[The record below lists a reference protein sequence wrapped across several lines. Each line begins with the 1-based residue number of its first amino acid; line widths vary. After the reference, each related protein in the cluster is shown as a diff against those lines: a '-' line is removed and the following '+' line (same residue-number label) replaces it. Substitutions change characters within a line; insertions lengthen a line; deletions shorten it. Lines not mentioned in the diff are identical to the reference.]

1 MISRSLLAA
10 ALVLSLV
17 IAPTHSANANE
28 CQGPGC
34 ISVTTD
40 DESDEIVVTIQG
52 SKNSRQS
59 SSASRTLP
67 ATSGSISAIKDPNRT
82 WIPYHPDLFAAW
94 REAARKAAQ
103 TRLSRAGATKTS
115 REPKQVTVSLSDQ
128 VRELIPIGDLHFQP
142 GNGAIVN
149 KPVYFWSTTPTKFV
163 VTVRVAAIPVTIE
176 LTPQFNWSY
185 GEGEIR
191 STSLP
196 GAPYPIALNTF
207 TYQSAGVKKVA
218 LETVWSGSFYA
229 AGVKAPIKGVIT
241 QRRVKDLQ
249 VLRAPHRAL
258 S

>member
-10 ALVLSLV
+10 ALVFSLI
-17 IAPTHSANANE
+17 IAPTHSANASE

-52 SKNSRQS
+52 SKSSRQVS
-59 SSASRTLP
+59 TTPRTLP
-67 ATSGSISAIKDPNRT
+67 ATSGSTSAISDPNRT

-103 TRLSRAGATKTS
+103 TRRNRPSVTRLRE
-115 REPKQVTVSLSDQ
+115 EPKQVSVSLADQ
-128 VRELIPIGDLHFQP
+128 VRELIPIGELRFQP
-142 GNGAIVN
+142 GDGAIVN
-149 KPVYFWSTTPTKFV
+149 KPVYFWSTTPTKFQ
-163 VTVRVAAIPVTIE
+163 VTLRVAGVPVTIE
-176 LTPQFNWSY
+176 LTPQFNWNY

-207 TYQSAGVKKVA
+207 TYFSPGKKKIE
-218 LETVWSGSFYA
+218 LETVWSGSFYVS
-229 AGVKAPIKGVIT
+229 GVKAPIKGVIT
-241 QRRVKDLQ
+241 QRRVKDLH
-249 VLRAPHRAL
+249 VLMAPHRAL